1 MTEKLFAYGTL
12 KDLDIQT
19 ALFGRQLNGM
29 VAHVKNWGLYMAQD
43 GYLFVK
49 PSVDGRVDGLILE
62 LESEDMEKADAWE
75 DLNVYNREICSA
87 VNQNDEEESVHIYT
101 RRIAKGHA
109 YHGTGLHG
117 RDLSEILRDIKHLQ
131 STKIQPIVRQY
142 GTL

>member
-12 KDLDIQT
+12 KDPDIQT
-19 ALFGRQLNGM
+19 ALFGRQLNGI
-29 VAHVKNWGLYMAQD
+29 VAHVKNWGLYMSQD

-49 PSVDGRVDGLILE
+49 PSVGGRVDGLIFE

-87 VNQNDEEESVHIYT
+87 VNQNSNEESVHIYT
-101 RRIAKGHA
+101 RRIAMGHA

-117 RDLSEILRDIKHLQ
+117 RDLSEVLRDIDHLLSIKNQ
-131 STKIQPIVRQY
+131 SFIR
-142 GTL
+142 